1 MATLHFDIPA
11 YAQDMIWITFFP
23 GLPQKSSGKPI
34 AIPDDTGHI
43 LLHWGTENGAPLIQ
57 LPIDTQEIRWTGS
70 IGVKGHVEATHIMS
84 VDELD
89 LMVIEVSGGL
99 IPDGFTRLP
108 SLEDLKQNTFRRD
121 SFYSG
126 EQDEHWYAF
135 LLPLESPLVDFAHHA
150 LVNGHAV
157 DCYGSLADEQA
168 ELHKMVGMPFL
179 LESMSLY
186 G

>member
-1 MATLHFDIPA
+1 MTARPPSGTTPTVHLV
-11 YAQDMIWITFFP
+11 TFRLANEEF
-23 GLPQKSSGKPI
+23 GL
-34 AIPDDTGHI
+34 
-43 LLHWGTENGAPLIQ
+43 
-57 LPIDTQEIRWTGS
+57 
-70 IGVKGHVEATHIMS
+70 HIMS